1 MTLVTLVDAERRNP
15 AVTGASRGLGQVLVE
30 GLLAAG
36 YRISACSRTGSEFI
50 DKVTAD
56 PAYREHFLGKPCRVQ
71 DASEVSAFVEEVADR
86 AGASGLY
93 GLINIEVIAGEV
105 ILATFPAIDAARI
118 IDVNLLGAL
127 YMTRA
132 VLRQLL
138 ASKNGGRIIN
148 ISSINGSRRYTGLAA
163 YSASKAGTDGLPR
176 SLARE
181 VGRRGITCNSIAP
194 GYLLTEMSRALTPA
208 QRAQIV
214 NRTPLNRLGEPADI
228 LEAVKFLLSE
238 GASFITGQTL
248 TIDGGITC

>member
-1 MTLVTLVDAERRNP
+1 MKHLI
-15 AVTGASRGLGQVLVE
+15 VTGVSRGLGQVLVE

-36 YRISACSRTGSEFI
+36 YRISACSRTRSEFI

-56 PAYREHFLGKPCRVQ
+56 PAHQDRFFWKPCRVQ

-93 GLINIEVIAGEV
+93 GLINNAGIAGEG
-105 ILATFPAIDAARI
+105 ILATFPTIDAARI
-118 IDVNLLGAL
+118 IEVNLLGAL

-138 ASKNGGRIIN
+138 ASKSGGRIIN
-148 ISSINGSRRYTGLAA
+148 ISSIIGSRGYTGLAA
-163 YSASKAGTDGLPR
+163 YSASKAGLDGLTR

-194 GYLLTEMSRALTPA
+194 GYFLTEMSRSLSPA
-208 QRAQIV
+208 QRAQII
-214 NRTPLNRLGEPADI
+214 NRTPLNRLGEPGDI

-248 TIDGGITC
+248 IIDGGITC